1 MTTGSHCQVEQ
12 LPLWDMPPR
21 HVIGLSGGK
30 DSTALALRLAEVEPR
45 DYDFIC
51 TPTGHELPEMKEWW
65 EELGRLLGKPLIQI
79 THHGRTLDD
88 LIQIHGRVP
97 NNRERW
103 CTRQLKIEPTIAW
116 CVRNN
121 PVKLYVGLRADE
133 DEREGI
139 YGDLVNSDFP
149 FRRWGWGI
157 NEVWGYLE
165 SRGLAKRI
173 PVRTDC
179 YDCYDQKI
187 REWWAL
193 WKFHPDLYE
202 EACRKEDLTGGTFRS
217 PTRDTW
223 PSNLR
228 LMAIEFQSGRKIIG
242 GTEPKQSCRV
252 CSL

>member
-1 MTTGSHCQVEQ
+1 M
-12 LPLWDMPPR
+12 R
-21 HVIGLSGGK
+21 HIVGLSGGK
-30 DSTALALRLAEVEPR
+30 DSTALALALQEKEP
-45 DYDFIC
+45 DKNYEYIC
-51 TPTGHELPEMKEWW
+51 TPTGHELDEMTAWW
-65 EELGRLLGKPLIQI
+65 NRLEAILGKPLIRI
-79 THHGRTLDD
+79 TNRERTLTD
-88 LIQIHGRVP
+88 LIYIHKALP
-97 NNRERW
+97 NNRMRW

-116 CVRNN
+116 CVRNG

-139 YGDLVNSDFP
+139 YGDLVHSDFP

-157 NEVWGYLE
+157 DEVWGYLG
-165 SRGLAKRI
+165 SKGLADCI

-193 WKFHPDLYE
+193 WKFHPELYRRAMAME
-202 EACRKEDLTGGTFRS
+202 EVTGATYRS

-223 PSNLR
+223 PAGLR
-228 LMAIEFQSGRKIIG
+228 ALAAEFESGRKIHG
-242 GTEPKQSCRV
+242 GTEPRTACRV